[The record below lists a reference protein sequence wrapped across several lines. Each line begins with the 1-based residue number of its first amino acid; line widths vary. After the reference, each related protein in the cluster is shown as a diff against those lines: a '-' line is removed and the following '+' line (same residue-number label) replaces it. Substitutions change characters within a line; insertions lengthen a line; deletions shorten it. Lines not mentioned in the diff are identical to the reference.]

1 MKLNKACF
9 LIDLHK
15 FKGKECH
22 ACLQRNNKIGQSR
35 NEESSMTDMSHMS
48 TTGLILSNVKP
59 VDLLLIAKK
68 NKTTST
74 QTPNLDTS
82 SRYLV
87 M

>member
-68 NKTTST
+68 KQNNKHTNPKSGH
-74 QTPNLDTS
+74 
-82 SRYLV
+82 V
-87 M
+87 I